1 MIGWL
6 NGTLREKRP
15 PQLLLDVGG
24 VGYEI
29 DAPMTT
35 FYELPESGQ
44 DVALFI
50 HQIVRDDSINLY
62 GFAHAQERDVF
73 RLLLRV
79 NGVGAKV
86 GLAILSGMDSRAL
99 ARCVSRGDTAG
110 LSKIPGIGKK
120 TAERLVIEL
129 RDRLGPV
136 APATPGG
143 LEPDA
148 ASSPASFSR
157 PADPADEAVAALIAL
172 GFKAPEAT
180 QRIQAVESPGLICED
195 LVRLALQSVAR

>member
-1 MIGWL
+1 
-6 NGTLREKRP
+6 
-15 PQLLLDVGG
+15 
-24 VGYEI
+24 
-29 DAPMTT
+29 
-35 FYELPESGQ
+35 
-44 DVALFI
+44 VALFI

-79 NGVGAKV
+79 NGIGAKV

-99 ARCVSRGDTAG
+99 ARCVSQGDTAG

-136 APATPGG
+136 AAAMPGG
-143 LEPDA
+143 LEHDA
-148 ASSPASFSR
+148 ASSSASFSQ

-172 GFKAPEAT
+172 GFKPPEAT
-180 QRIQAVESPGLICED
+180 RRIQAVESPGLICED